1 MVTVDKG
8 SPHIYLFLER
18 LRATQH
24 ISDSNINSQSNKDTI
39 ESQIF
44 TPVILLNPLEGK
56 KMQSLL
62 NLHSY
67 GLPLCVSGIAHHLTL
82 SKEYTLLFFSTTLSL
97 SLSLSLLVYYDLHL
111 SFSLVVQD
119 GRS

>member
-1 MVTVDKG
+1 
-8 SPHIYLFLER
+8 
-18 LRATQH
+18 
-24 ISDSNINSQSNKDTI
+24 
-39 ESQIF
+39 
-44 TPVILLNPLEGK
+44 
-56 KMQSLL
+56 MQSLL

-82 SKEYTLLFFSTTLSL
+82 SKEYTLFFFFLQPSL